1 MKTNVTISPRK
12 PGESRVSI
20 RVLALAVTILAPHA
34 SAAVLAVDLRSA
46 VDFAILAGSGITIAG
61 PVNSSSI
68 TGDIGSFPTPTITGL
83 ENLVLNGTNHAGD
96 AVTQQAK
103 TDLGLAYGD
112 AVSRPATTTYAD
124 GVVLSDTL
132 ISGVYSGTGS
142 LAINGILTLDALGDS
157 NAVWIIKA
165 GSTLTTASDS
175 MVNLINGAKAENV
188 FWQVGSSATL
198 GTGTQFAGTIMAFQ
212 SITLT
217 TGVSLDGR
225 ALALN
230 GAVTIDQLRMAIPE
244 PSSAVLI
251 LSGLAWG
258 ATFRRRR
265 AIG

>member
-1 MKTNVTISPRK
+1 MKTKLDPAVNHGRISMK
-12 PGESRVSI
+12 A
-20 RVLALAVTILAPHA
+20 LALAASILAPHA

-46 VDFAILAGSGITIAG
+46 ADFAILAGSGITIAG

-83 ENLVLNGTNHAGD
+83 ENLVLNGTNQAGN

-103 TDLGLAYGD
+103 TDLSLAYGE
-112 AVSRPATTTYAD
+112 AVLRPADTIYAD
-124 GVVLSDTL
+124 GMVLSDTL

-165 GSTLTTASDS
+165 GSTLITASDS
-175 MVNLINGAKAENV
+175 LVNLVNGAKAENV

-198 GTGTQFAGTIMAFQ
+198 GTGTKFAGTIMALQ

-217 TGVSLDGR
+217 TGVNLDGR

-230 GAVTIDQLRMAIPE
+230 GAVTIDQLSMTIPE
-244 PSSAVLI
+244 PSSSL
-251 LSGLAWG
+251 LLLCGLAWG
-258 ATFRRRR
+258 ASFRRRT
-265 AIG
+265 ALASA